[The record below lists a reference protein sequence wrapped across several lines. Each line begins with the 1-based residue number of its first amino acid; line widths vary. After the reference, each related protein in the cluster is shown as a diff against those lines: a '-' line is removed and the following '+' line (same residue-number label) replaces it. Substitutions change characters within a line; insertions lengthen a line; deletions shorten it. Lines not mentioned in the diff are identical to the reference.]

1 MWVFVVM
8 DFPVHRKS
16 GRAEKKVFCN
26 KLEKDGFVKMHRN
39 LYARHSA
46 TLGNAITHK
55 KRVMG
60 WVVRRSQISILL
72 VGDKQSEYA
81 FHQIGYR
88 ARKNVEELLDVP
100 ENIEFF

>member
-1 MWVFVVM
+1 M

-16 GRAEKKVFCN
+16 GRAEKKVFCG

-81 FHQIGYR
+81 FHQVGYR
-88 ARKNVEELLDVP
+88 SRKNVEELLDVP

>member
-1 MWVFVVM
+1 MWVFVIM

-16 GRAEKKVFCN
+16 GRGEKKAFCN

-88 ARKNVEELLDVP
+88 ARKNVEDLLDVP